1 MNLLEFINTTQKDF
15 DAYDDVYDTS
25 VTVCL
30 IEKDGDESDEF
41 HNYDK
46 FCKEIIKL
54 VEVIKQTDDCIVIVK
69 WTDLIKRNMARFREF
84 TKKYWN
90 KYCQYEN
97 DEDEFIYQWI
107 TEIDNY
113 MAGNVPLEFYKT
125 LVNFVETLN

>member
-1 MNLLEFINTTQKDF
+1 MNLFEFISTTQKDF
-15 DAYDDVYDTS
+15 DTCDNVYDAS

-30 IEKDGDESDEF
+30 IEEDDDEGDEF

-46 FCKEIIKL
+46 FCNEIIKL
-54 VEVIKQTDDCIVIVK
+54 VEVIKQIDDCTVLVK
-69 WTDLIKRNMARFREF
+69 WTDLIKRNMEKFREF

-90 KYCQYEN
+90 KFCQYED

-113 MAGNVPLEFYKT
+113 MAGNVPLNFYKT
-125 LVNFVETLN
+125 LVGFVGTLK